1 MKKRVSQLTVTL
13 LLAVFVAAFGVM
25 PVQATFT
32 PSPARTVVSTLPD
45 ANAPDAPEV
54 VTVEDED
61 GEQTL
66 YVREEDPENEG
77 EYTYVPEDEV
87 PLAEGDGNGDAEN
100 VSAAGSSK
108 ISPIVIGVAAVGTV
122 AVVGGVAA
130 TVVGGGAGAAAA
142 GSAAAGSAAGSGTV
156 GGKILAFFKRLFGSK
171 K

>member
-13 LLAVFVAAFGVM
+13 LLAVFFVAFGVM
-25 PVQATFT
+25 PVRATFT

-87 PLAEGDGNGDAEN
+87 PLAEGGDDDTAS
-100 VSAAGSSK
+100 VSARGAVNPFVMLVAIVGTLAVLGAGLWFFILGKRSSK
-108 ISPIVIGVAAVGTV
+108 EED
-122 AVVGGVAA
+122 
-130 TVVGGGAGAAAA
+130 
-142 GSAAAGSAAGSGTV
+142 
-156 GGKILAFFKRLFGSK
+156 K
-171 K
+171 

>member
-13 LLAVFVAAFGVM
+13 LLAVFFVAFGVM
-25 PVQATFT
+25 PVRATFT

-87 PLAEGDGNGDAEN
+87 PLAEGGDDDTAS